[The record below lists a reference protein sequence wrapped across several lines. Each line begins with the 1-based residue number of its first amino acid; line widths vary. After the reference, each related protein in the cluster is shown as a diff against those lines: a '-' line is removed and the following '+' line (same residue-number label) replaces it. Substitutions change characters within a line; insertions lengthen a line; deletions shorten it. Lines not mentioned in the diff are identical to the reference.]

1 MRHVVTYDWILVS
14 LHAVCGCA
22 WRDIDGDEPAASVT
36 KRARALQYVMTRVP
50 YLPCAFFADVFFWI
64 LFIDFVISTI
74 LTESTFKRVTCKRF
88 LYFWAKFE
96 MILSAAPACQSTWRR
111 SATPFTEVSV
121 TFPI

>member
-50 YLPCAFFADVFFWI
+50 SVRILCRCVF
-64 LFIDFVISTI
+64 LD
-74 LTESTFKRVTCKRF
+74 
-88 LYFWAKFE
+88 
-96 MILSAAPACQSTWRR
+96 
-111 SATPFTEVSV
+111 SV
-121 TFPI
+121 H